1 MVEYDHWLN
10 ATLLT
15 VLFPV
20 GLQMNSSK
28 YSHKLNTMG
37 DIALRIGSLARR
49 LKYIRDVSAEGA
61 CGNGG
66 FGQ

>member
-49 LKYIRDVSAEGA
+49 LK
-61 CGNGG
+61 
-66 FGQ
+66 